1 MSANVQAIAVSFK
14 AEILQAYHN
23 LGTTNTRGGTGADT
37 IKAALYF
44 TNNSMGSGT
53 TAYSSSGEVTG
64 AGYTAGGLTVTNAT
78 APTTS
83 GTTAYWTPSAN
94 LQWTSLTI
102 SSAFDCVLFYNSS
115 QNNRAIAT
123 YTFTAQTISAGTF
136 TITMPTNNSTSALIQ
151 VN

>member
-1 MSANVQAIAVSFK
+1 MTANVQAIAVSFK

-37 IKAALYF
+37 IKTALYT
-44 TNNSMGSGT
+44 TNNSMGAGT
-53 TAYSSSGEVTG
+53 TAYSSSGEVSG

-78 APTTS
+78 PPTTS
-83 GTTAYWTPSAN
+83 GTTAFWTPSAN

-102 SSAFDCVLFYNSS
+102 STPFDCALFYNSS

-136 TITMPTNNSTSALIQ
+136 TITMPANNSTSALIQ